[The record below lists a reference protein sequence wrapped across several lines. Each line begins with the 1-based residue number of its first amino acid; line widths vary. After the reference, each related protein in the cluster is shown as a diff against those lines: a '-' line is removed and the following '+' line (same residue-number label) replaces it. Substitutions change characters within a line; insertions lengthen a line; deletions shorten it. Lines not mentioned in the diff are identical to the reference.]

1 MTILDTLHTV
11 HIAGEEC
18 SLDKLAILAIMEAL
32 SEQHGRLCKH
42 IAECGCMDGTTNA
55 AEHLEGINNA
65 FTELLEVVP
74 ECA

>member
-1 MTILDTLHTV
+1 MTILDTLYTV
-11 HIAGEEC
+11 HSAGEEC

-42 IAECGCMDGTTNA
+42 IAECGCMEEATKTA
-55 AEHLEGINNA
+55 QELEGINA
-65 FTELLEVVP
+65 AHGELVEVVA